1 MLRSLL
7 GNSNVTIRR
16 FLGDGQFGPQEQQL
30 LDLVY
35 RRTLQR
41 VSLVDRGD
49 DPVCQALARKIIEVY
64 KRGATN
70 PIAISEAAIRE
81 LNLPKTE

>member
-1 MLRSLL
+1 M
-7 GNSNVTIRR
+7 TIRR
-16 FLGDGQFGPQEQQL
+16 YLKEGQFEPQEQQF

-41 VSLVDRGD
+41 LSLTDHGD
-49 DPVCQALARKIIEVY
+49 DPVCQALARKIIEIH

-70 PIAISEAAIRE
+70 PIGISELAIRE
-81 LNLPKTE
+81 LELPKPE